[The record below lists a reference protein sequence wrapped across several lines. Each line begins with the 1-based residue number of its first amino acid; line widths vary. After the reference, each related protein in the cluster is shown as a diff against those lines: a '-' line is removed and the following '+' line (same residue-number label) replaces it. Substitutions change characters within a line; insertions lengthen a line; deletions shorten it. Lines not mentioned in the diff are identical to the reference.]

1 MIGLVGGIAAGKS
14 AVARALSRHL
24 RILTLDA
31 DQSGHRGLRSEEI
44 RSRLVERFGER
55 ILGGDGEVDRK
66 VLAREVFGTTPE
78 HQCNRHDLER
88 IVHPW
93 IRADL
98 ETQLREARAARQVDV
113 ILLDAPV
120 LLESGWDE
128 ICDAVAFIDTPLEQ
142 RAARAAT
149 RGWSL
154 EELHTRE
161 KNQLPLDE
169 KRRRSSFVVSNGG
182 SVEAAADQF
191 AEELRQ
197 RFAVPADTR

>member
-14 AVARALSRHL
+14 AVARALARHW

-31 DQSGHRGLRSEEI
+31 DQSGHRALHDAEI
-44 RSRLVERFGER
+44 RRRLVERFGER
-55 ILGGDGEVDRK
+55 ILGADGEVNRK
-66 VLAREVFGTTPE
+66 TLAREVFGPTPE
-78 HQCNRHDLER
+78 HQRNRSDLER

-98 ETQLREARAARQVDV
+98 EAQLREARAAPQVDV

-128 ICDAVAFIDTPLEQ
+128 ICDTVAFIDTPLEE

-154 EELHTRE
+154 EELQMRE
-161 KNQLPLDE
+161 KSQLPLDE
-169 KRRRSSFVVSNGG
+169 KRRRSSFVVDNAG
-182 SVEAAADQF
+182 SVEAAAGQF

-197 RFAVPADTR
+197 RFALPADTR